1 MRTRYSFYNFLVS
14 IIASIALP
22 LIGFIKVRLFIDL
35 YGSDL
40 NGLQLTMAQV
50 ITYLNVCELAFSL
63 AFRQLLFK
71 PLADGDNQKVLQIY
85 HSAKKLFKT
94 VGWVVIIG
102 GIAIGFIFPLF
113 STSPINYW
121 QTVITFVIL
130 SIPFGLSYFMMGP
143 NFVII
148 ADQKE
153 YKINIWIQLIAII
166 RMLLMIAV
174 ILLKLPYMMIFVIEG
189 LQVFI
194 ANLLARKIA
203 LKNYPWLKEE
213 VNITT
218 EDDSFRE
225 NSKYTIIQRVATLAT
240 TNTDNIVIAAF
251 MGYQMVS
258 IYGNFC
264 YLTNSVSRIINSAI
278 TSPINSFGNLFN
290 DENGD
295 SYSVFTEFLNFAVY
309 IASIIS
315 IGVFVVMG
323 RFLQIWMNYR
333 PEYTV
338 TSLMA
343 VLFALNIFYLTIREP
358 IIICRDANG
367 LFKDAK
373 NNAYAQAITKIVLSL
388 ILIRVWGIVGIL
400 VSTLITNWTVDFL
413 YNPILVYKKVFK
425 LNPLRYY
432 KMIFSRL
439 LIAIFVG
446 FGCYQIWDMMAIY
459 VNESALHFFIGVI
472 IIGIIILVVMTV
484 IYVVAYQSFRNL
496 IKRFSGILIRR
507 RDAKKA
513 N

>member
-1 MRTRYSFYNFLVS
+1 MRTRYSLYNFLVS

-71 PLADGDNQKVLQIY
+71 PLAEENYQKVLEIY
-85 HSAKKLFKT
+85 HSAKKIFKIT
-94 VGWVVIIG
+94 GWIVIVG
-102 GIAIGFIFPLF
+102 GITIGLIFPLF
-113 STSPINYW
+113 SASPVNYW
-121 QTVITFVIL
+121 ETVLTFVIL

-166 RMLLMIAV
+166 RMLLMIVV

-194 ANLLARKIA
+194 ANLLARRIA
-203 LKNYPWLKEE
+203 LRNYPWLKNE
-213 VNITT
+213 VEITV
-218 EDDSFRE
+218 EDNSFQH
-225 NSKYTIIQRVATLAT
+225 NAKYTIIQRLATLAT

-264 YLTNSVSRIINSAI
+264 YLTNSVSRVINSAI

-295 SYSVFTEFLNFAVY
+295 SYKVFTEYLNLAVY

-338 TSLMA
+338 TTLMS

-358 IIICRDANG
+358 IIISRDANG

-373 NNAYAQAITKIVLSL
+373 NNAYAQAITKIVLS
-388 ILIRVWGIVGIL
+388 IVFIKYWGIVGVL
-400 VSTLITNWTVDFL
+400 VATLFTNWTIDFL

-439 LIAIFVG
+439 FIALVVAFGCYHLWDIMAIFVNSSAINFL
-446 FGCYQIWDMMAIY
+446 FGI
-459 VNESALHFFIGVI
+459 I
-472 IIGIIILVVMTV
+472 IIGFIIFISITI
-484 IYVVAYQSFRNL
+484 IYVFAYESFRNL
-496 IKRFSGILIRR
+496 IKRFWIIIINR
-507 RDAKKA
+507 RDSRKA